1 LSDAIMTNQ
10 SPEPT
15 TALGP
20 GIRDVELTSVTCHH
34 PGLRIEVS
42 SSARVILVAG
52 PNGSGKTSVA
62 NAIRIALT
70 GSPDRGLSRKNEL
83 SQLITRGERD
93 GYAAVRLAGASGPY
107 KIHLRTGNYTTS
119 SPTGFPADILN
130 PAHWLAQS
138 PKERLR
144 SLFALTGTSLKPAHI
159 AGILVSKYGHD
170 ASRVESI
177 TGDLSAGLP
186 AAADKARTLASE
198 ARGAWKAITGENYGS
213 VKAERWMA
221 PAPPQDDAG
230 ETPDL
235 PAAEAALKQARD
247 RHMAARENAATLRA
261 LRINAEKWAAEM
273 AGAKLSAD
281 TAKDAL
287 PEVEARIASLQND
300 VQRLKAVASKAG
312 GTTAECPSCGTMLNI
327 YSGQLEVY
335 EGGGDT
341 NQLKAHEKLKEYEQ
355 LLGEQRHTRER
366 LIASIN
372 RYAQLEAMR
381 PADVPSQDEAEAAA
395 ADLDA
400 LREAEEAARAIVSR
414 CEHAEQAR
422 RKADEATEGAARAH
436 ADVQCYT
443 ALASDLDALPGAL
456 LGAAI
461 GPFRDALAAASSAFA
476 RPVTITDAGVVQYGD
491 SSYDIASS
499 ASEQWRCRMAVG
511 YALAR
516 ATGTGLLLLDEF
528 DVIQPADRGPILAA
542 LAGLDGV
549 QTWLFAT
556 LKEPPKLP
564 SPFFTVWL
572 GS

>member
-1 LSDAIMTNQ
+1 MTNQ
-10 SPEPT
+10 SPDQT

-42 SSARVILVAG
+42 SAARVILVAG

-107 KIHLRTGNYTTS
+107 KINLRTGNYTTS
-119 SPTGFPADILN
+119 SPTGLPVDILN
-130 PAHWLAQS
+130 PAHWLAQP

-144 SLFALTGTSLKPAHI
+144 SLFAITGTSLKPAHI

-177 TGDLSAGLP
+177 TGTLSAGLP
-186 AAADKARTLASE
+186 AAADQARTLASE

-213 VKAERWMA
+213 VKAERWVA

-235 PAAEAALKQARD
+235 PAAEAALQQARD
-247 RHMAARENAATLRA
+247 RHMAARENAGTLRA

-273 AGAKLSAD
+273 AGVKPSAD

-287 PEVEARIASLQND
+287 PDVEARIASLEND
-300 VQRLKAVASKAG
+300 VQRLQAVASKAG
-312 GTTAECPSCGTMLNI
+312 GTTAECPSCGTMLEMAA
-327 YSGQLEVY
+327 GRLTVHA
-335 EGGGDT
+335 GDERGT
-341 NQLKAHEKLKEYEQ
+341 NPLKAHEELTGYRQ
-355 LLGEQRHTRER
+355 LLSEQQHMRER

-414 CEHAEQAR
+414 CGHAEQAR

-436 ADVQCYT
+436 ADVQGYT
-443 ALASDLDALPGAL
+443 ALASTLDELPGAL

-516 ATGTGLLLLDEF
+516 ATGTGLLILDEF
-528 DVIQPADRGPILAA
+528 DVIQPADRGAILSA

-556 LKEPPKLP
+556 LKAPPKLP
-564 SPFFTVWL
+564 SPTFFTVWL
-572 GS
+572 GN